1 MNAPKWKHRTCPCG
15 CGELADECMKP
26 ASGLNAFRLTP
37 LYDAA
42 AWAAGFAPLDD
53 DASHAAECARYDQ
66 AAAAL
71 ADDNT
76 DGGRWVE

>member
-1 MNAPKWKHRTCPCG
+1 VSA
-15 CGELADECMKP
+15 
-26 ASGLNAFRLTP
+26 TP

-71 ADDNT
+71 ADD
-76 DGGRWVE
+76 DRDDLPVSGGDAA